1 MTCTLMRRGLA
12 RPAAVRALAAA
23 AVSLGLLLQTAGPV
37 QAQPVCMPRDD
48 LREELHKQFS
58 GSVARGQLPIGQRVP
73 LNRQIN
79 LPRASASRTDWSM
92 AIFLDVRNIT
102 ARDLKIAEHHRGWAM
117 ELQSEQRG
125 TEGSKRRQTQSCG
138 TRECV

>member
-1 MTCTLMRRGLA
+1 MTYTLMRRGLA
-12 RPAAVRALAAA
+12 RPAAIMALAAT

-37 QAQPVCMPRDD
+37 QAQPVCMPRED

-58 GSVARGQLPIGQRVP
+58 GSIARGQLQMGQRVP
-73 LNRQIN
+73 PNRQIN

-92 AIFLDVRNIT
+92 AIFLDLRNIT
-102 ARDLKIAEHHRGWAM
+102 ARDLKIAEHRRGSAM
-117 ELQSEQRG
+117 ELQSDQRG